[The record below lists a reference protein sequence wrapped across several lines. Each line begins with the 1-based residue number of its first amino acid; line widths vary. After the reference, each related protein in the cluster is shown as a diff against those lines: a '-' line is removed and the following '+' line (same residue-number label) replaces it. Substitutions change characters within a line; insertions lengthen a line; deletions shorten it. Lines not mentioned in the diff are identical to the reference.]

1 MQTIEFNNTKIEVH
15 QNKHHNLLISNSQ
28 FADLCAVF
36 ESLLKFTFNLNK
48 STFKE
53 NKHYVYINKIKYWTK
68 FGMLRMIMLL
78 LTVEALEFADFLE
91 EL

>member
-1 MQTIEFNNTKIEVH
+1 MQTIEFNNIKIEIH
-15 QNKHHNLLISNSQ
+15 QTKEHNLLISNSQ

-36 ESLLKFTFNLNK
+36 ESLLKLTFTLNEF
-48 STFKE
+48 TFKE
-53 NKHYVYINKIKYWTK
+53 NKHYVYINKVKYWTK
-68 FGMLRMIMLL
+68 SGMLRMIMLL